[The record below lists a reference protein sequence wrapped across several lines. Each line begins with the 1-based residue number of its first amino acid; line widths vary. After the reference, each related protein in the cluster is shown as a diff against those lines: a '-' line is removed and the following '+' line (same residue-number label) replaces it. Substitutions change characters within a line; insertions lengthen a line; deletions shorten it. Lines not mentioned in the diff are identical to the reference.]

1 MDNDDFFVRIF
12 EKLDKMEDRLNDM
25 CNRVTQLETIHQVT
39 KEKFNQLMAVIG
51 TVGVIVG
58 IATVFF

>member
-1 MDNDDFFVRIF
+1 MEDSVFIQRIF
-12 EKLDKMEDRLNDM
+12 EKLDRMEERLNDM
-25 CNRVTQLETIHQVT
+25 CNRVTELETIQKVT

-58 IATVFF
+58 VVTIFF

>member
-1 MDNDDFFVRIF
+1 MDNDDFIKRVF
-12 EKLDKMEDRLNDM
+12 EKLDKMEDRMNEM
-25 CNRVTQLETIHQVT
+25 CSRVTELETIQRVT

-58 IATVFF
+58 VATVFF

>member
-1 MDNDDFFVRIF
+1 MEDSVFIQRIF
-12 EKLDKMEDRLNDM
+12 EKLDRMEERLNDM
-25 CNRVTQLETIHQVT
+25 CNRVTELETIQKVT

-58 IATVFF
+58 VVTVFF

>member
-1 MDNDDFFVRIF
+1 MDDNLFIERVL
-12 EKLDKMEDRLNDM
+12 EKLDKMEDRLNEM
-25 CNRVTQLETIHQVT
+25 CNRVTELETIQKVT

-58 IATVFF
+58 IVTYLF

>member
-1 MDNDDFFVRIF
+1 MDETLLIERIF
-12 EKLDKMEDRLNDM
+12 EKLDRMEERMNDM
-25 CNRVTQLETIHQVT
+25 CNRVTQLETIQQVT

-58 IATVFF
+58 IITYMF

>member
-1 MDNDDFFVRIF
+1 
-12 EKLDKMEDRLNDM
+12 MEERLNDM
-25 CNRVTQLETIHQVT
+25 CNRVTELETIQKVT

-58 IATVFF
+58 VVTVFF